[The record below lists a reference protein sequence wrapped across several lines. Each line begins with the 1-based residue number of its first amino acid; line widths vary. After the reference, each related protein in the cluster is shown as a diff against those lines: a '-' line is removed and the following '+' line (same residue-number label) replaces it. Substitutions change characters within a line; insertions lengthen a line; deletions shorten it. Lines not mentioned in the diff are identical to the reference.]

1 MMFGFSA
8 IQILHLE
15 QGPTEVHGE
24 TYTLYRSQK
33 SHLNFFKNENVPQ
46 KYISNFVPKGFV

>member
-8 IQILHLE
+8 IHILHLE